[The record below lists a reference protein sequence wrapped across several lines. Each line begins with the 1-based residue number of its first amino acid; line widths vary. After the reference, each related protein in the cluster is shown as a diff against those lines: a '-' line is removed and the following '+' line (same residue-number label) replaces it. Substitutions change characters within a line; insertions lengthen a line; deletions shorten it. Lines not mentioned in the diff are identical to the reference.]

1 MKQTVHIFFLI
12 SVQKYNLFLTVFTLC
27 PFFTQ
32 HMLSERKKRE
42 GSKATQIQPFQQAV
56 KKIEEQNQDLS
67 EDIVTLLLI

>member
-1 MKQTVHIFFLI
+1 
-12 SVQKYNLFLTVFTLC
+12 
-27 PFFTQ
+27 
-32 HMLSERKKRE
+32 MLSERKKRE